1 VAYAQCHRPQT
12 APARMRLGTSSSH
25 ITVTRKSS
33 GSSVQSGKTSA
44 TADSMGGG
52 ARKANWG
59 ICVVWVGLGQ
69 SYYKPW
75 RVRFGSIF
83 DSNTWLVRWSP
94 LSREGERSTAGT
106 PQPAAAR
113 PGRQGA
119 AVPRL
124 PPRASRL
131 LRSPGSP
138 LTSARRPAA
147 GRRPSTSR

>member
-1 VAYAQCHRPQT
+1 MDPIRINIRFEYMARPMVT
-12 APARMRLGTSSSH
+12 TFARG
-25 ITVTRKSS
+25 
-33 GSSVQSGKTSA
+33 
-44 TADSMGGG
+44 
-52 ARKANWG
+52 
-59 ICVVWVGLGQ
+59 
-69 SYYKPW
+69 
-75 RVRFGSIF
+75 
-83 DSNTWLVRWSP
+83 
-94 LSREGERSTAGT
+94 RSTAGT

-131 LRSPGSP
+131 LRPPGSP